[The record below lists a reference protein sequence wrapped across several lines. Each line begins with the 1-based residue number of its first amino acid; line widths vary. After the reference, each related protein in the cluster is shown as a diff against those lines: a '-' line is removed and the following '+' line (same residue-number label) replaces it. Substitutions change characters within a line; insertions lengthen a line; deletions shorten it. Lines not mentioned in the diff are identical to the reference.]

1 MARRMFSDEI
11 TDTDAFLDMPS
22 GSQLLYFRLG
32 MLADD
37 DGFISNTKLAMRA
50 IGASEDELKILFAKK
65 FLLPF
70 ENGICVIKHWRI
82 NNYIRKQYYKETRYT
97 KERSMLRIKENGAY
111 TFNLEGSIA
120 LPAGH
125 FTTKENVKNGAVD
138 GASTDG
144 RHRIGKDRIGK
155 DRILPTKSVEK
166 EFEYDLLFIEFW
178 SAYPKKI
185 AKGQAYKSWQ
195 KMKPK
200 ASRTLVDTII
210 ASIEDHIKLDQWKKE
225 HGQFIPYPS
234 TFINQRGWE
243 DELKS
248 TSGEGRHSKYSTVA
262 VHKA

>member
-1 MARRMFSDEI
+1 MARRMFSDEV
-11 TDTDAFLDMPS
+11 TDTDAFLDMPT

-125 FTTKENVKNGAVD
+125 FTTKENIKNGAVD
-138 GASTDG
+138 SASTVG

-155 DRILPTKSVEK
+155 DKKQLNTDADAS
-166 EFEYDLLFIEFW
+166 FEYDPLFIEFW
-178 SAYPKKI
+178 SSYPKKVG
-185 AKGQAYKSWQ
+185 KGAAHTAFK
-195 KMKPK
+195 KIKPK
-200 ASRTLVDTII
+200 VSRETADKII
-210 ASIEDHIKLDQWKKE
+210 ASVVEHSQSTQWKKE
-225 HGQFIPYPS
+225 EGQFIPNPA
-234 TFINQRGWE
+234 TFLNQRRWE